1 MNQRTVVIVNPAA
14 EDVAPR
20 LTRAARL
27 DSLRG
32 KRVALVDNSKHN
44 ADEFLRSLEARLTRE
59 YAIGSVERYR
69 KASPSVPTPPE
80 TLARL
85 AQSCD
90 ALVHAVAD

>member
-1 MNQRTVVIVNPAA
+1 MKIVNPAA

-20 LTRAARL
+20 LTRAPRL
-27 DSLRG
+27 HSLQG

-44 ADEFLRSLEARLTRE
+44 ADEFLHALEARLTRDHGI
-59 YAIGSVERYR
+59 AGVERFR
-69 KASPSVPTPPE
+69 KVSPSVPTPPE

-90 ALVHAVAD
+90 ALVHGVAD

>member
-1 MNQRTVVIVNPAA
+1 MIVNPAA

-20 LTRAARL
+20 LTRAKRL

-32 KRVALVDNSKHN
+32 ARIALIDNSKHN
-44 ADEFLRSLEARLTRE
+44 ADEFLGALGRLLTRD
-59 YAIGSVERYR
+59 YAVAGVERYR
-69 KASPSVPTPPE
+69 KVSPSVPTPPE

>member
-1 MNQRTVVIVNPAA
+1 VETA
-14 EDVAPR
+14 
-20 LTRAARL
+20 LAR
-27 DSLRG
+27 D
-32 KRVALVDNSKHN
+32 
-44 ADEFLRSLEARLTRE
+44 
-59 YAIGSVERYR
+59 YAIAGVERYR

>member
-1 MNQRTVVIVNPAA
+1 MTERTQTIVNPAA

-20 LTRAARL
+20 LKRAGRL

-32 KRVALVDNSKHN
+32 KRVALIDNSKHN
-44 ADEFLRSLEARLTRE
+44 ADEFLRALEVALVRD
-59 YAIGSVERYR
+59 YAIAGVERYR
-69 KASPSVPTPPE
+69 KVSPSVPTPPE

>member
-1 MNQRTVVIVNPAA
+1 MTERSVTIVNPAA

-20 LTRAARL
+20 LAGAKRL
-27 DSLRG
+27 DGLRG

-44 ADEFLRSLEARLTRE
+44 ADEFLRVLETRLTRDHGV
-59 YAIGSVERYR
+59 AGVERYR

-80 TLARL
+80 IISRL

-90 ALVHAVAD
+90 ALVHGVAD